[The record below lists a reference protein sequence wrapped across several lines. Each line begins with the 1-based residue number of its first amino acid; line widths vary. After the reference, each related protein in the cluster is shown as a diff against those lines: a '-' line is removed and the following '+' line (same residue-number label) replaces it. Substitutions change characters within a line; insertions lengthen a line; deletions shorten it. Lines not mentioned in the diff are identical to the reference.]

1 MVQLAIGHID
11 KLKIDDREIRK
22 NSPSYSYETFKELKM
37 ENPTADLIWIMG
49 TDTFSNIETWFKYE
63 KFLDEVNILLLKRPG
78 FEVDENSFVNDLF
91 KSKRTMRFSDF
102 FGSTGNIFLLNIN
115 PIEITSTEIRNL
127 IRNEK
132 NVTKFLN
139 PEVHAVIKEYKL
151 YESK

>member
-1 MVQLAIGHID
+1 M
-11 KLKIDDREIRK
+11 
-22 NSPSYSYETFKELKM
+22 P
-37 ENPTADLIWIMG
+37 PTSAYPH
-49 TDTFSNIETWFKYE
+49 S
-63 KFLDEVNILLLKRPG
+63 LLEKRPG
-78 FEVDENSFVNDLF
+78 FDVDENSFVKDLF
-91 KSKRTMRFSDF
+91 KSKRIMKFSDF